1 MDRHGQHEARV
12 EIPTQYIFGA
22 LSYSQASWLLTRGGS
37 DRASNLPQRWER
49 FLRRARPGARLSDL
63 SGAFGRADRHHLL

>member
-37 DRASNLPQRWER
+37 EKPLAAKHPQ
-49 FLRRARPGARLSDL
+49 ATGI
-63 SGAFGRADRHHLL
+63 